1 MLCRR
6 VQRQRRA
13 THHRSP
19 AHSQVGAAISCSVIV
34 GRKLG
39 QQRAQRLTLLNKGQ
53 VVAQVADEL
62 TQVAVPCSLSNSS
75 PANEL
80 ATKDRS
86 ADSVP
91 VPDPPRRRLR
101 WIGRSG
107 TYGAAVV
114 PQRSCSV
121 QYRGERLGNGGVGA
135 EQFQQLADL

>member
-53 VVAQVADEL
+53 FVVQVADEL
-62 TQVAVPCSLSNSS
+62 THVAVPCSLSSSS

-80 ATKDRS
+80 AAEEDRS
-86 ADSVP
+86 AESAPVSDRTPQASPFDREVGDLRCCCDSP
-91 VPDPPRRRLR
+91 
-101 WIGRSG
+101 
-107 TYGAAVV
+107 A
-114 PQRSCSV
+114 
-121 QYRGERLGNGGVGA
+121 
-135 EQFQQLADL
+135 